1 MNSLTSF
8 LEHGMRNGEWNGRAA
23 HFREDARVWSPVS
36 IAKVYDG
43 IAAVAQP
50 GGKNAALEENKV

>member
-1 MNSLTSF
+1 
-8 LEHGMRNGEWNGRAA
+8 MRNGEWNGRAA